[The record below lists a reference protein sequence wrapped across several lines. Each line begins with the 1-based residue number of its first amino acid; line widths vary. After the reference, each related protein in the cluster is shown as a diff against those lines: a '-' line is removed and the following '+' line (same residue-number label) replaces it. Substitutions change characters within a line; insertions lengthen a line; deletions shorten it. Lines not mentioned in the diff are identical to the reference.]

1 MSETWTPP
9 APPIEN
15 VWYDLALTKANVL
28 AALRLTAT
36 DIDVPRIEQAI
47 PTAAHAIDQFVDR
60 VDPLPAASTTPA
72 LQSILDRA
80 SITEYHILGTVAT
93 IGAGAQAA
101 PIIPGSPFDPL
112 VDVRVELLAFKQRWG
127 IA

>member
-1 MSETWTPP
+1 MSEAWTPP
-9 APPIEN
+9 APPIESA
-15 VWYDLALTKANVL
+15 WYDPALTKANVL

-36 DIDVPRIEQAI
+36 DIDVPRIDQAI

-60 VDPLPAASTTPA
+60 VDPLPQAAATPA

-80 SITEYHILGTVAT
+80 TVAEYHILGIVSTL
-93 IGAGAQAA
+93 GAGAGAA